1 MASPDQSPGVSPGAV
16 LLVSG
21 SVVLPEEPGMSPLCR
36 AATGLVV
43 PWLEETL
50 KLPSAR
56 VRLIRGRK
64 KDRDL
69 LLG

>member
-1 MASPDQSPGVSPGAV
+1 M

-21 SVVLPEEPGMSPLCR
+21 SVVLPEEPGMSPLFR
-36 AATGLVV
+36 AATGFVM

-50 KLPSAR
+50 KLPCAR

>member
-1 MASPDQSPGVSPGAV
+1 MSPGAV

-64 KDRDL
+64 MTKTCLVDEEGNL
-69 LLG
+69 